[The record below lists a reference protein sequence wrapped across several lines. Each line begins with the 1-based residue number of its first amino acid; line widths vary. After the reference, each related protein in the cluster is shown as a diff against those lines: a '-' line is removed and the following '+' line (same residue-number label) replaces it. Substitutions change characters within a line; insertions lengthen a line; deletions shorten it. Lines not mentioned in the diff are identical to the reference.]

1 MRYIRYKTNVDRNPA
16 NIAPPAFNRKL
27 RANIHGSFNFQKS
40 KQATPEDAAGEYPM
54 KNSKSKQWCHYA
66 TVVVSLRHRYAV
78 VLCPRWTIERDP

>member
-27 RANIHGSFNFQKS
+27 RANIRGSFNFQKTN
-40 KQATPEDAAGEYPM
+40 KPPLRAQAGEYPM

-66 TVVVSLRHRYAV
+66 A